1 MRLLDVAEHQF
12 ETAPLCT
19 VYKKRFFYTQN
30 TAWLKKSRRFF
41 CPGAG
46 GAEAGT
52 EKFTCVPEKKLCILH
67 SVKDA
72 FLESAA
78 VVENQSGTLIYKYI
92 GEARDDPVSETK

>member
-1 MRLLDVAEHQF
+1 MEQLHCAQ
-12 ETAPLCT
+12 CT
-19 VYKKRFFYTQN
+19 KSAFLYAKYGRAKKVPQIFF
-30 TAWLKKSRRFF
+30 
-41 CPGAG
+41 PGAG

-92 GEARDDPVSETK
+92 RRSPG